1 MLSVHRHLSRV
12 AASRL
17 FDVMHETYMLTS
29 RVVVGG
35 NGGGGG
41 GGETVKVVMQD
52 LGKLCALQSN
62 KKYNT
67 KLSKDRNSPLGQY
80 SA

>member
-41 GGETVKVVMQD
+41 DSESGHAGFRQAVCFTVE
-52 LGKLCALQSN
+52 
-62 KKYNT
+62 
-67 KLSKDRNSPLGQY
+67 
-80 SA
+80 